1 MKLKN
6 IGTFDGGVIGG
17 NGNGNAGLIRPQSVG
32 PIRLNDS
39 QIASGGAFL
48 ISELEKRDPRIREP
62 LLSLTYAR
70 DIPVKTG
77 GGWVEYISSL
87 NIDFGI
93 AGGSGDGAVH
103 AGGAN
108 TVPVIQAN
116 FGRDVFKTHI
126 FSSIMRI
133 MFVDM
138 QRQQV
143 TGRSLDS
150 LLTDGIRLN
159 YDKHMEQNV
168 YMGIPRFG
176 TTGLLNNP
184 NVIASNVATGAS
196 GDTTWMG
203 VGGTGGKTPDEIL
216 RDIND
221 AIMAGWAAAEY
232 DLSAIPNHIL
242 LPYEQYNYIATTK
255 VTPLA
260 EKTIL
265 SFLLENN
272 VATKNGSD
280 LVIAATMWNK
290 GAGAGGLNRMVAY
303 VHNDRFIAVE
313 ELVPLARTMTQ
324 PNIDALAYD
333 SVYMA
338 NISEV
343 EIFYFQPIVYYDGI

>member
-1 MKLKN
+1 MRN
-6 IGTFDGGVIGG
+6 IGTFDGGIVGG
-17 NGNGNAGLIRPQSVG
+17 KGLGIRPPEGAPV
-32 PIRLNDS
+32 RMNDAA
-39 QIASGGAFL
+39 IANGGAFL
-48 ISELEKRDPRIREP
+48 ISELERRDPRIREP
-62 LLSLTYAR
+62 LMSLTYPR

-77 GGWVEYISSL
+77 GGWVEYITAL
-87 NIDFGI
+87 NIDYGI
-93 AGGSGDGAVH
+93 AGGSADGAVH

-116 FGRDVFKTHI
+116 FGRDMFKTHI
-126 FSSIMRI
+126 YSSIMRI

-143 TGRSLDS
+143 TGRSLDQ

-168 YMGIPRFG
+168 YMGIGRFG

-184 NVIASNVATGAS
+184 NVTARNVATGA
-196 GDTTWMG
+196 GG
-203 VGGTGGKTPDEIL
+203 VTKWTGANGKTPDEIL
-216 RDIND
+216 LDVNN
-221 AIMAGWAAAEY
+221 AIMAGWAASEY

-265 SFLLENN
+265 TFLMENN
-272 VATKNGSD
+272 IATKNGVD
-280 LVIAATMWNK
+280 LFIGATMWNK
-290 GAGAGGLNRMVAY
+290 GAGAGGTDRMVAY
-303 VHNDRFIAVE
+303 VHNDRFIATE

-343 EIFYFQPIVYYDGI
+343 EIFYFQPIVYFDGI

>member
-1 MKLKN
+1 MSKFIKSV
-6 IGTFDGGVIGG
+6 GTVDGGVIGG
-17 NGNGNAGLIRPQSVG
+17 GGSRGLSIRPQSGAPV
-32 PIRLNDS
+32 RMNDS
-39 QIASGGAFL
+39 QIANGGAFL
-48 ISELEKRDPRIREP
+48 ISELEKRNPKISEP
-62 LLSLTYAR
+62 LMSLTYPR

-77 GGWVEYISSL
+77 GGWVEYISAL

-116 FGRDVFKTHI
+116 FGRDVWKTHI
-126 FSSIMRI
+126 YSSIMRI

-143 TGRSLDS
+143 TGRSLDQ

-168 YMGIPRFG
+168 YRGVASLG

-184 NVIASNVATGAS
+184 NVTAANVATGA
-196 GDTTWMG
+196 
-203 VGGTGGKTPDEIL
+203 GGISWIDKTPDEIL
-216 RDIND
+216 TDVNN

-255 VTPLA
+255 VSPIA

-265 SFLLENN
+265 TFLLENN

-280 LVIAATMWNK
+280 LFIAATAWNK
-290 GAGAGGLNRMVAY
+290 GAGAGGSDRMVAY
-303 VHNDRFIAVE
+303 VHNDRFLAVE

-343 EIFYFQPIVYYDGI
+343 EFFYYQPIVYFDGI